1 MKIIIRLLDILRGRL
16 RKPLVWRARIPGVSD
31 DPRVTKA
38 IADKI
43 VDDARK
49 HRLSIEGQDGEEDP

>member
-1 MKIIIRLLDILRGRL
+1 MKIIIRLLDILRNRL
-16 RKPLVWRARIPGVSD
+16 RKPLVWRARIPDVSD

-49 HRLSIEGQDGEEDP
+49 HRLSIEEQDGEEDP